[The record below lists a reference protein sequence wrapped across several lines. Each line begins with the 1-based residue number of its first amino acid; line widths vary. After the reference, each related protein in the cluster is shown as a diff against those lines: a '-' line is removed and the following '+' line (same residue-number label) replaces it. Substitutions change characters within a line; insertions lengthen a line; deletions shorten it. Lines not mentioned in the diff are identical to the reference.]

1 MAVLHPTQGST
12 SNFTLCSLA
21 FLVHMFDRS
30 INEWILLEIFKVFGT
45 FLKKKINKNTA
56 KQIVRIKL

>member
-30 INEWILLEIFKVFGT
+30 INEWILLEFFKVFGT
-45 FLKKKINKNTA
+45 FLKKKYKNTA
-56 KQIVRIKL
+56 KQIARIKL